1 MTFESTPPSY
11 SSVNDPLVYV
21 VYDAN
26 AVDPTKE
33 NYKYVAE
40 VWVNG
45 TKQFTGKYFP
55 QPDNGRGV
63 MDLGNVI
70 REYVAASFK
79 AEQGEGEFKVSIVIK
94 LREEYNGTVG
104 AVVLTDST
112 RVFFNHYNG
121 RYSDFTI
128 LGTYA
133 DKPATTR
140 PATIKMVSGCTTY
153 YLPYFA
159 TTTTPFDVVI
169 NGVTTTITPTAANTM
184 HRINIANGLTSNY
197 TVVIGGITYNVQ
209 VVCEGLYTNY
219 YLHFLNQFGGY
230 ETMLFNKASKK
241 TLDIERKS
249 FQQLPYRVNNS
260 GVVSVKSGSV
270 MHPQK
275 TNFASK
281 YIEKLKV
288 STDWLLDAEYRWL
301 WQLVV
306 SPEVYLQDG
315 STLYPVI
322 LGDTN
327 YEFKEYITD
336 KLQNFSINIEF
347 GTSYK
352 AQYR

>member
-11 SSVNDPLVYV
+11 SSVNEPLVYV
-21 VYDAN
+21 AYDAN
-26 AVDPTKE
+26 AIDPLKE

-45 TKQFTGKYFP
+45 VKQWQGKYFP
-55 QPDNGRGV
+55 EPTNARGI
-63 MDLGNVI
+63 MDLGNII
-70 REYVAASFK
+70 REYVNAAFK
-79 AEQGEGEFKVSIVIK
+79 AEQKEGEFSVSIVVK
-94 LREEYNGTVG
+94 MREEYNGTIG

-121 RYSDFTI
+121 RNNDFTL

-133 DKPATTR
+133 NKPATTR
-140 PATIKMVSGCTTY
+140 PTIIKMVSGCSTY

-159 TTTTPFDVVI
+159 TTTSPFDVVI
-169 NGVTTTITPTAANTM
+169 NGVTTTITPTATNTM
-184 HRINIANGLTSNY
+184 HRINIAIGATSNY
-197 TVVIGGITYNVQ
+197 TVVLGGITYNVQ
-209 VVCEGLYTNY
+209 VVCAGLYTNY

-241 TLDIERKS
+241 TLDIDRKT
-249 FQQLPYRVNNS
+249 FQQLPYRVSNA

-275 TNFASK
+275 TMFGSK
-281 YIEKLKV
+281 YTEKIKV
-288 STDWLLDAEYRWL
+288 STDWILDEEYQWL

-322 LGDTN
+322 INETN

-336 KLQNFSINIEF
+336 KLQNFSLNLEF